1 LSARVKVLRKGRIT
15 IPAKIRKM
23 LGIEEG
29 DILTLELQRG
39 CIVLL
44 PPRAVPNP
52 TESLDGLLEGISVG
66 EPVKEELKGAVAA
79 RIEGKSRR
87 V

>member
-1 LSARVKVLRKGRIT
+1 LSAQVKVLQKGRIT
-15 IPAKIRKM
+15 IPAKVRKM

-29 DILTLELQRG
+29 DILTLELQGG

-52 TESLDGLLEGISVG
+52 TESLDGLLEGISL
-66 EPVKEELKGAVAA
+66 EKPVKEELRRAVAA

-87 V
+87 M